1 MNTPPLIVI
10 VGPTASGKSDLGM
23 EVARQYG
30 GEIICADSRTVYK
43 GMDIGTAKPTKA
55 DQEEIPHHLLD
66 VVEPSEPFSVA
77 QFKERAN
84 RAIADITKRGKLP
97 IMVGGSGLY
106 VDSVIFD
113 YQFGQPADPDQ
124 RAQLQQASIEEL
136 QQICRD
142 KNIEMPI
149 NHMNKRHLIRAIEL
163 GGLPKNTPVLRS
175 NTLVVGIAM
184 DKDVLVDRIQHR
196 AKVMAASGIVEETK
210 RLGEKYGWDNEA
222 MTGIIYRIFREVL
235 EGTLSEDEAIEIF
248 ARSDD
253 QLVKRQKTWFKRN
266 PHIIWGSRDELIERI
281 DSFLAV
287 VKR

>member
-1 MNTPPLIVI
+1 MNAPPLIVI

-66 VVEPSEPFSVA
+66 VVEPSESFSVA
-77 QFKERAN
+77 QFKELAN

-124 RAQLQQASIEEL
+124 RAQLQRASIEEL

-235 EGTLSEDEAIEIF
+235 EDTLSEDEAIEIF

-253 QLVKRQKTWFKRN
+253 RLVKRQKTWFKRN
-266 PHIIWGSRDELIERI
+266 PYIIWGSSEELLGRI
-281 DSFLAV
+281 KSFLAV